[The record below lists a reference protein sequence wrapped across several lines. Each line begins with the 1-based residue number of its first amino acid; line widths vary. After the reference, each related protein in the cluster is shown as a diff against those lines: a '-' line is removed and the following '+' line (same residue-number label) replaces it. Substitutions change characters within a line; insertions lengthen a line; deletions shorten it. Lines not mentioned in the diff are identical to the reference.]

1 LEGHRPISIGIVVTY
16 GPGTMPQIILWVK
29 INTSTC
35 CV

>member
-1 LEGHRPISIGIVVTY
+1 
-16 GPGTMPQIILWVK
+16 MPQIILWVK